1 MNKVLAAKSV
11 LCISAAT
18 LLITGAKPYYA
29 GATGICTETSL
40 AGISLSLEQY
50 IGSSGSNVNPAD
62 IVTLST
68 GGTGLEDNSEQ
79 EPDTDIQ
86 GEEPEETEEPKDVS
100 KYENMG
106 ISIANDYVN
115 IRKKPDIESEILGKL
130 YRGAAATIIKRK
142 GDWVKIESG
151 SVTGYINAEYLAI
164 GFDAEE
170 LEDMFGTKWATVTTE
185 TLFVREKK
193 STESTIL
200 TMIPLGETYEVIK
213 EYDDWVKI
221 LVDEGED
228 GQDSMKGYVSKD
240 YVEISVEFEHA
251 ISIEEELAEQRRQE
265 EARKAEEERLRQLEE
280 EKRQKEQ
287 QQQQNQNNNSN
298 SNNNNSNSNSNNN
311 NSNSNSNSNSNN
323 NNNNNSNS
331 NSNSGGGDS
340 SDSAPD
346 KSVES
351 GDGAAIAAYA
361 QKFVGNPYVYG
372 GTSLTNGADCSGFV
386 QSVFAHYGISLPRTS
401 SSQATAGR
409 KVSFDNLKAGDLI
422 FYASN
427 GRVNHVALY
436 IGGSQVVHASNRK
449 TGIKI
454 STWNYRTPYTARR
467 VVE

>member
-11 LCISAAT
+11 LCLGAAT
-18 LLITGAKPYYA
+18 LLVTGAKPSFS

-50 IGSSGSNVNPAD
+50 IGTTGSSVNPQD
-62 IVTLST
+62 LVTVST
-68 GGTGLEDNSEQ
+68 GENYDGGELPEDQ
-79 EPDTDIQ
+79 T
-86 GEEPEETEEPKDVS
+86 EEPEEPVQVS

-106 ISIANDYVN
+106 ISVANDYVN
-115 IRKKPDIESEILGKL
+115 IRKKPDTDSEILGKL
-130 YRGAAATIIKRK
+130 YRGAAATILKRS

-151 SVTGYINAEYLAI
+151 KVKGYINADYLAI

-170 LEDMFGTKWATVTTE
+170 LEDMFGTKWATVNTT
-185 TLFVREKK
+185 TLKVREKK
-193 STESTIL
+193 STDSIVL
-200 TMIPLGETYEVIK
+200 DLVPLGETYEVIK
-213 EYDDWVKI
+213 EYDEWVKI
-221 LVDEGED
+221 LVDEGGD
-228 GQDSMKGYVSKD
+228 GEEGTKGYVSKE
-240 YVEISVEFEHA
+240 YVDIEVEFEHA
-251 ISIEEELAEQRRQE
+251 ISIEEEQEELRRQE
-265 EARKAEEERLRQLEE
+265 EAKKAEEERLRQLEE

-287 QQQQNQNNNSN
+287 QQQNQ
-298 SNNNNSNSNSNNN
+298 NN
-311 NSNSNSNSNSNN
+311 NSNSNSNSNSSNN
-323 NNNNNSNS
+323 NSNSNSSSNSNNISDSDNSNS
-331 NSNSGGGDS
+331 NSNSGGGS
-340 SDSAPD
+340 SDSQPD

-351 GDGAAIAAYA
+351 GDGAAIAEYA

-401 SSQATAGR
+401 SSQAGAGK

-422 FYASN
+422 FYANN